1 MCKLGEWTGKNTN
14 QLNTLNP
21 MDPEIVEEAIQAAI
35 ESMEETPFEMV

>member
-1 MCKLGEWTGKNTN
+1 MCKLGEWTGKNTK
-14 QLNTLNP
+14 LIP